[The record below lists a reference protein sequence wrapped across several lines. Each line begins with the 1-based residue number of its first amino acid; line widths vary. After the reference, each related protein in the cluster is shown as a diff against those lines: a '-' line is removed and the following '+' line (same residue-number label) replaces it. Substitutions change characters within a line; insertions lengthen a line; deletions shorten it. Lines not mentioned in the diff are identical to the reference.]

1 MKTRMFL
8 LAAAAA
14 ALAGC
19 AQNEVIDIPQT
30 RAIGFDPYVGNTT
43 RAAAKDTDLPALKAE
58 GAGFIVLGGYEE
70 GQTYVPVFDGTNETG
85 SHITWNKCS
94 WEYSPINYWLESKTY
109 KFVAYAPAKLQKDDL
124 FDIDYA
130 DNKLKMKDGGT
141 FTADGETDLVVAEGK
156 PQGYPVAA
164 EPVQMEPVGF
174 KFYHALSKVKFT
186 FINGWRNA
194 VTLKITNIKLSNVKD
209 TGSLTT
215 SGTMAQGSNKI
226 LPSAWSGQT
235 GTADYE
241 NKPDDVMNTS
251 IYGESYEFE
260 NFLLPTGL
268 SDSQMKLTFTVLVT
282 NSQGT
287 GPDLGAGA
295 GNSVVKE
302 VVIPKDVV
310 TEWKP
315 GYAYNYKLTIS
326 GSTFGLKPI
335 QFDGID
341 VDSEWGNGG
350 EDDIENGEIK
360 VVPGA

>member
-43 RAAAKDTDLPALKAE
+43 RAAAKDTDLSALKAE
-58 GAGFIVLGGYEE
+58 GAGFIVLGGYEDD
-70 GQTYVPVFDGTNETG
+70 QTYVPVFDGTNETG
-85 SHITWNKCS
+85 SHITWNKSS
-94 WEYSPINYWLESKTY
+94 WEYSPINYWLEGKTY
-109 KFVAYAPAKLQKDDL
+109 KFVAYAPAKLQEGDL
-124 FDIDYA
+124 FDIDYV

-156 PQGYPVAA
+156 SQGYPVAA
-164 EPVQMEPVGF
+164 EPVQMDRVGF

-194 VTLKITNIKLSNVKD
+194 VTLKITNIKLSNVKN

-215 SGTMAQGSNKI
+215 SGTMAQGSDKI
-226 LPSAWSGQT
+226 QLSAWSGQT

-241 NKPDDVMNTS
+241 DKAGGMNTDE
-251 IYGESYEFE
+251 YEASYEFE
-260 NFLLPTGL
+260 NFLLPTAL
-268 SDSQMKLTFTVLVT
+268 SDSQMKLTFTVQVT

-287 GPDLGAGA
+287 GPDLGTGA
-295 GNSVVKE
+295 GNPVVKE

-335 QFDGID
+335 QFDEID

-350 EDDIENGEIK
+350 EDDMDEEIE

>member
-1 MKTRMFL
+1 MFL

-43 RAAAKDTDLPALKAE
+43 RAAAKDTDLSALKAE
-58 GAGFIVLGGYEE
+58 GAGFIVLGGYED

-85 SHITWNKCS
+85 SHITWNKSS

-109 KFVAYAPAKLQKDDL
+109 KFVAYAPAELQKDDL

-156 PQGYPVAA
+156 PQGYLVAA

-215 SGTMAQGSNKI
+215 SGTMAQGSDKI
-226 LPSAWSGQT
+226 QLSAWSGQT

-295 GNSVVKE
+295 GYPVVKE

>member
-43 RAAAKDTDLPALKAE
+43 RAAAKDTDLSALQAE
-58 GAGFIVLGGYEE
+58 GAGFIVLGGYEDS
-70 GQTYVPVFDGTNETG
+70 QTYVPVFDGTSKTG
-85 SHITWNKCS
+85 SHITWNESS
-94 WEYSPINYWLESKTY
+94 WEYSPINYWLEDKTY
-109 KFVAYAPAKLQKDDL
+109 KFVAYAPAKLQEGDL

-130 DNKLKMKDGGT
+130 DNKLKMKDGRT
-141 FTADGETDLVVAEGK
+141 FIADGETDLVVAEGK
-156 PQGYPVAA
+156 SQGYSVAA

-215 SGTMAQGSNKI
+215 SGTMAQGSDKI

-302 VVIPKDVV
+302 VIIPKDVV

-326 GSTFGLKPI
+326 GSTFDLKPI
-335 QFDGID
+335 QFDEID

>member
-1 MKTRMFL
+1 MDR
-8 LAAAAA
+8 
-14 ALAGC
+14 
-19 AQNEVIDIPQT
+19 
-30 RAIGFDPYVGNTT
+30 
-43 RAAAKDTDLPALKAE
+43 
-58 GAGFIVLGGYEE
+58 
-70 GQTYVPVFDGTNETG
+70 
-85 SHITWNKCS
+85 
-94 WEYSPINYWLESKTY
+94 
-109 KFVAYAPAKLQKDDL
+109 
-124 FDIDYA
+124 
-130 DNKLKMKDGGT
+130 
-141 FTADGETDLVVAEGK
+141 
-156 PQGYPVAA
+156 
-164 EPVQMEPVGF
+164 VGF

-194 VTLKITNIKLSNVKD
+194 VTLQITNIKLSNVKN
-209 TGSLTT
+209 TGSLMT
-215 SGTMAQGSNKI
+215 SGTMAQGSDKI

-295 GNSVVKE
+295 GYPVVKE

>member
-1 MKTRMFL
+1 MFL

-43 RAAAKDTDLPALKAE
+43 RAAAKDTDLSALKAE
-58 GAGFIVLGGYEE
+58 GAGFIVLGGYMD
-70 GQTYVPVFDGTNETG
+70 QTYVPVFDGTNETG
-85 SHITWNKCS
+85 SHITWNETS
-94 WEYSPINYWLESKTY
+94 WEYSPINYWLEGKTY
-109 KFVAYAPAKLQKDDL
+109 KFVAYAPAELQEDDL

-156 PQGYPVAA
+156 SQGYPVAA
-164 EPVQMEPVGF
+164 EQVQMETVGF

-194 VTLKITNIKLSNVKD
+194 VTLKITNIKLSNVKN

-215 SGTMAQGSNKI
+215 SGTMAQGRDKI
-226 LPSAWSGQT
+226 QPSAWSGQT

-241 NKPDDVMNTS
+241 DKAAGMNTDE
-251 IYGESYEFE
+251 YEASYEFE
-260 NFLLPTGL
+260 NFLLPTVL
-268 SDSQMKLTFTVLVT
+268 NDSQMKLTFTVQVT

-287 GPDLGAGA
+287 SPDLGTGA
-295 GNSVVKE
+295 GNPVVKE
-302 VVIPKDVV
+302 VIIPKDVV

-335 QFDGID
+335 RFDGID

-350 EDDIENGEIK
+350 ENDMDEEIE

>member
-1 MKTRMFL
+1 MFL

-43 RAAAKDTDLPALKAE
+43 RAAAKDTDLPALQAE
-58 GAGFIVLGGYEE
+58 GAGFIVLGGYEDS
-70 GQTYVPVFDGTNETG
+70 QTYVPVFDGTSETG
-85 SHITWNKCS
+85 SHITWNKSS
-94 WEYSPINYWLESKTY
+94 WEYSPINYWLDGKTY
-109 KFVAYAPAKLQKDDL
+109 KFVAYAPAKLQEGDL

-156 PQGYPVAA
+156 SQGYAVAA
-164 EPVQMEPVGF
+164 ESAQMEPVGF

-194 VTLKITNIKLSNVKD
+194 VNLKITNIKLSSVKN

-215 SGTMAQGSNKI
+215 SGIMAQGSDKI
-226 LPSAWSGQT
+226 PSSAWSGQT
-235 GTADYE
+235 GTADY
-241 NKPDDVMNTS
+241 KDKASGMNTDV
-251 IYGESYEFE
+251 YEESYEFE
-260 NFLLPTGL
+260 NFLLPTAL
-268 SDSQMKLTFTVLVT
+268 DDSRMKLIFTVQVT

-295 GNSVVKE
+295 GVPVNKE

-310 TEWKP
+310 AEWKP
-315 GYAYNYKLTIS
+315 GFAYNYKLTIS

-350 EDDIENGEIK
+350 EDNMDEEIE

>member
-1 MKTRMFL
+1 M
-8 LAAAAA
+8 
-14 ALAGC
+14 
-19 AQNEVIDIPQT
+19 
-30 RAIGFDPYVGNTT
+30 
-43 RAAAKDTDLPALKAE
+43 E
-58 GAGFIVLGGYEE
+58 G
-70 GQTYVPVFDGTNETG
+70 
-85 SHITWNKCS
+85 
-94 WEYSPINYWLESKTY
+94 KTY
-109 KFVAYAPAKLQKDDL
+109 KFVAYAPAELQEDDL

-130 DNKLKMKDGGT
+130 GNKLKMKDGGT

-164 EPVQMEPVGF
+164 EPVQMDRVGF

-194 VTLKITNIKLSNVKD
+194 VTLQITNIKLSNVKN

-215 SGTMAQGSNKI
+215 SGTMAQGSDKI
-226 LPSAWSGQT
+226 QPSAWSDQT

-268 SDSQMKLTFTVLVT
+268 SDSQMKLTFTVQVT

-287 GPDLGAGA
+287 GPDLGTGA
-295 GNSVVKE
+295 GNPVVKE

-335 QFDGID
+335 QFDDID

-350 EDDIENGEIK
+350 EDDMDEGIE

>member
-43 RAAAKDTDLPALKAE
+43 RAAAKDTDLSALQDE
-58 GAGFIVLGGYEE
+58 GAGFIVLGGYEDD
-70 GQTYVPVFDGTNETG
+70 QTYVPVFDGTNETG
-85 SHITWNKCS
+85 SHITWNKRS
-94 WEYSPINYWLESKTY
+94 WEYSPINYWLEGKTY
-109 KFVAYAPAKLQKDDL
+109 KFVAYAPAKLQEDDL

-156 PQGYPVAA
+156 PQGYLVAA

-215 SGTMAQGSNKI
+215 SGTMAQGSDKI
-226 LPSAWSGQT
+226 QLSAWSGQT
-235 GTADYE
+235 GMADYE

-260 NFLLPTGL
+260 NFLLPIAL
-268 SDSQMKLTFTVLVT
+268 NDSQMKLTFTVLVT

-295 GNSVVKE
+295 GYPVVKE

>member
-43 RAAAKDTDLPALKAE
+43 RAAAKDTDLSALQAE
-58 GAGFIVLGGYEE
+58 GAGFIVLGGYEDS
-70 GQTYVPVFDGTNETG
+70 QTYVPVFDGTSKTG
-85 SHITWNKCS
+85 SHITWNESS
-94 WEYSPINYWLESKTY
+94 WEYSPINYWLEDKTY
-109 KFVAYAPAKLQKDDL
+109 KFVAYAPAKLQEGDL

-130 DNKLKMKDGGT
+130 NNKLKMKDGRT
-141 FTADGETDLVVAEGK
+141 FIADGETDLVVAEGK
-156 PQGYPVAA
+156 SQGYAVVAESA
-164 EPVQMEPVGF
+164 QMDPVGF

-194 VTLKITNIKLSNVKD
+194 VNLKITNIKLLSVKN

-215 SGTMAQGSNKI
+215 SGTMAQGSDKI
-226 LPSAWSGQT
+226 PSSAWSGQT

-241 NKPDDVMNTS
+241 DKASGMNTDV
-251 IYGESYEFE
+251 YEESYEFE
-260 NFLLPTGL
+260 NFLLPTAL
-268 SDSQMKLTFTVLVT
+268 NDSQMKLTFTVQVT

-326 GSTFGLKPI
+326 GSTFGLNPI

-341 VDSEWGNGG
+341 VDSEWGNGD
-350 EDDIENGEIK
+350 EDDIDEEIE

>member
-43 RAAAKDTDLPALKAE
+43 RAAAKDTDLSALKAE
-58 GAGFIVLGGYEE
+58 GAGFIVLGGYED

-85 SHITWNKCS
+85 SHITWNETS
-94 WEYSPINYWLESKTY
+94 WEYSPINYWLEGKTY
-109 KFVAYAPAKLQKDDL
+109 KFVAYAPAELQEDDL

-164 EPVQMEPVGF
+164 EPVQMDRVGF

-215 SGTMAQGSNKI
+215 SGTMAQGSDKI
-226 LPSAWSGQT
+226 QLSAWSGQT
-235 GTADYE
+235 GTVDYE

-295 GNSVVKE
+295 GYPVVKE

>member
-1 MKTRMFL
+1 MFL

-43 RAAAKDTDLPALKAE
+43 RAAAKDTDLSALQAE
-58 GAGFIVLGGYEE
+58 GAGFIVLGGYEDS
-70 GQTYVPVFDGTNETG
+70 QTYVPVFDGTNETG
-85 SHITWNKCS
+85 SHITWNKSS
-94 WEYSPINYWLESKTY
+94 WEYSPINYWLEGKTY
-109 KFVAYAPAKLQKDDL
+109 KFVAYAPAKLQEGDL

-130 DNKLKMKDGGT
+130 GNKLKMKDGGT

-156 PQGYPVAA
+156 PQGYTVAA
-164 EPVQMEPVGF
+164 EPVQMETVGF

-194 VTLKITNIKLSNVKD
+194 VTLKITNIKLSNVKN

-215 SGTMAQGSNKI
+215 SGTMAQGSDKI
-226 LPSAWSGQT
+226 QLSAWSGQT

-241 NKPDDVMNTS
+241 DKADGMNPDEYEAS
-251 IYGESYEFE
+251 EEFE
-260 NFLLPTGL
+260 NFFRPTVL
-268 SDSQMKLTFTVLVT
+268 DDSQMKLTFTVQVT

-295 GNSVVKE
+295 GNPVNKE

-310 TEWKP
+310 TEWMP

-335 QFDGID
+335 QFDDID

-350 EDDIENGEIK
+350 EDDMDEGIE

>member
-14 ALAGC
+14 ALVGC

-43 RAAAKDTDLPALKAE
+43 RAAAKDTDLSALQDE
-58 GAGFIVLGGYEE
+58 GAGFIVLGGYEDD
-70 GQTYVPVFDGTNETG
+70 QTYVPVFDGTNETG
-85 SHITWNKCS
+85 SHITWNKSS
-94 WEYSPINYWLESKTY
+94 WEYSPINYWLEGKTY

-156 PQGYPVAA
+156 PRGYPVAA
-164 EPVQMEPVGF
+164 EPVQMDRVGF

-194 VTLKITNIKLSNVKD
+194 VTLQITNIKLSNVKN
-209 TGSLTT
+209 TGSLMT
-215 SGTMAQGSNKI
+215 SGTMAQGSDKI
-226 LPSAWSGQT
+226 LPSVWSGQT

-295 GNSVVKE
+295 GYPVVKE

>member
-43 RAAAKDTDLPALKAE
+43 RAAAKDTDLSALQDE
-58 GAGFIVLGGYEE
+58 GAGFIVLGGYED

-85 SHITWNKCS
+85 SHITWNKSS

-156 PQGYPVAA
+156 PQGYLVAA

-215 SGTMAQGSNKI
+215 SGTMAQGSDKI
-226 LPSAWSGQT
+226 QLSAWSGQT

-295 GNSVVKE
+295 GYPVVKE

-335 QFDGID
+335 QFDRID

>member
-43 RAAAKDTDLPALKAE
+43 RAAAKDTDLSALQAE
-58 GAGFIVLGGYEE
+58 GAGFIVLGGYEDS
-70 GQTYVPVFDGTNETG
+70 QTYVPVFDGTNETG
-85 SHITWNKCS
+85 SHITWNKSS
-94 WEYSPINYWLESKTY
+94 WEYSPINYWLEGKTY
-109 KFVAYAPAKLQKDDL
+109 KFVAYAPAKLQEGDL

-130 DNKLKMKDGGT
+130 GNKLKMKDGGT

-164 EPVQMEPVGF
+164 EPVQMETVGF

-215 SGTMAQGSNKI
+215 SGTMAQGSEKI

-295 GNSVVKE
+295 GNPVVKE

-310 TEWKP
+310 TEWMP

-335 QFDGID
+335 QFDDID

-350 EDDIENGEIK
+350 EDDMDEGIE

>member
-1 MKTRMFL
+1 MFL

-58 GAGFIVLGGYEE
+58 GAGFIVLGGYED

-85 SHITWNKCS
+85 SHITWNKSS

-156 PQGYPVAA
+156 SQGYPVSA

-215 SGTMAQGSNKI
+215 SGTMAQGSDKI

-287 GPDLGAGA
+287 GPDLGTGA
-295 GNSVVKE
+295 GNPVVKE

-315 GYAYNYKLTIS
+315 GFAYNYKLTIS
-326 GSTFGLKPI
+326 GSTFGLNPI
-335 QFDGID
+335 QFGEID

-350 EDDIENGEIK
+350 EDDMDEEIE

>member
-1 MKTRMFL
+1 MFL

-43 RAAAKDTDLPALKAE
+43 RAAAKDTDLSALKAE
-58 GAGFIVLGGYEE
+58 GAGFIVLGGYED

-85 SHITWNKCS
+85 SHITWNKSS
-94 WEYSPINYWLESKTY
+94 WEYSPINYWLEGKTY
-109 KFVAYAPAKLQKDDL
+109 KFVAYAPAKLQEGDL

-130 DNKLKMKDGGT
+130 GNKLKMKDGGT

-164 EPVQMEPVGF
+164 EPVQMETVGF

-194 VTLKITNIKLSNVKD
+194 VTLKITNIKLSNVKN

-215 SGTMAQGSNKI
+215 SGTMAQGSDKI
-226 LPSAWSGQT
+226 QLSAWSGQT

-241 NKPDDVMNTS
+241 DKADGMNTDE
-251 IYGESYEFE
+251 YEASYEFE
-260 NFLLPTGL
+260 
-268 SDSQMKLTFTVLVT
+268 MKLTFTVQVT

-310 TEWKP
+310 TEWMP

-335 QFDGID
+335 QFDDID

-350 EDDIENGEIK
+350 EDDMDEGIE

>member
-1 MKTRMFL
+1 MFL

-43 RAAAKDTDLPALKAE
+43 RAAAKDTDLSALQDE
-58 GAGFIVLGGYEE
+58 GAGFIVLGGYED
-70 GQTYVPVFDGTNETG
+70 GQIYVPVFDGTNETG
-85 SHITWNKCS
+85 SHITWNKSS

-194 VTLKITNIKLSNVKD
+194 VNLKIMNIKLSSVKN

-215 SGTMAQGSNKI
+215 SGTMAQGSDKI
-226 LPSAWSGQT
+226 PSSAWSGQT
-235 GTADYE
+235 GTTDY
-241 NKPDDVMNTS
+241 KDKASGMNTNV
-251 IYGESYEFE
+251 YEESYEFE
-260 NFLLPTGL
+260 NFLLPTAL
-268 SDSQMKLTFTVLVT
+268 NDSQMKLTFTVQVT

-295 GNSVVKE
+295 GVPVNKE

-315 GYAYNYKLTIS
+315 GFAYNYKLTIS

-341 VDSEWGNGG
+341 VDSEWGDGG
-350 EDDIENGEIK
+350 EDDMDEEIA

>member
-1 MKTRMFL
+1 MFL

-43 RAAAKDTDLPALKAE
+43 RAAAKDTDLSALQAE
-58 GAGFIVLGGYEE
+58 GAGFIVLGGYED

-85 SHITWNKCS
+85 SHITWNKSS

-295 GNSVVKE
+295 GNPVVKE

-341 VDSEWGNGG
+341 VDSEWGDGG
-350 EDDIENGEIK
+350 EDDMDEEIE

>member
-1 MKTRMFL
+1 MFL

-43 RAAAKDTDLPALKAE
+43 RAAAKDTDLSALQDE
-58 GAGFIVLGGYEE
+58 GAGFIVLGGYEDD
-70 GQTYVPVFDGTNETG
+70 QTYVPVFDGTNETG
-85 SHITWNKCS
+85 SHITWNKRS
-94 WEYSPINYWLESKTY
+94 WEYSPINYWLEGKTY
-109 KFVAYAPAKLQKDDL
+109 KFVAYAPAKLQEDDL

-156 PQGYPVAA
+156 PQGYLVAA

-215 SGTMAQGSNKI
+215 SGTMAQGSDKI
-226 LPSAWSGQT
+226 QLSAWSGQT
-235 GTADYE
+235 GMADYE

-260 NFLLPTGL
+260 NFLLPIAL
-268 SDSQMKLTFTVLVT
+268 NDSQMKLTFTVLVT

-295 GNSVVKE
+295 GYPVVKE

>member
-43 RAAAKDTDLPALKAE
+43 RAAAKDTDLSALKAE
-58 GAGFIVLGGYEE
+58 GAGFIVLGGYED

-85 SHITWNKCS
+85 SHITWNKSS

-109 KFVAYAPAKLQKDDL
+109 KFVAYAPAELQKDDL

-156 PQGYPVAA
+156 PQGYLVAA

-215 SGTMAQGSNKI
+215 SGTMAQGSDKI
-226 LPSAWSGQT
+226 QLSAWSGQT

-295 GNSVVKE
+295 GYPVVKE

>member
-1 MKTRMFL
+1 MFL

-43 RAAAKDTDLPALKAE
+43 RAAAKDTDLSALQDE
-58 GAGFIVLGGYEE
+58 GAGFIVLGGYEDD
-70 GQTYVPVFDGTNETG
+70 QTYVPVFDGTNETG
-85 SHITWNKCS
+85 SHITWNKRS
-94 WEYSPINYWLESKTY
+94 WEYSPINYWLEGKTY
-109 KFVAYAPAKLQKDDL
+109 KFVAYAPAKLQEDDL

-156 PQGYPVAA
+156 PQGYLVAA

-215 SGTMAQGSNKI
+215 SGTMAQGSDKI
-226 LPSAWSGQT
+226 QLSAWSGQT
-235 GTADYE
+235 GMADYE

-260 NFLLPTGL
+260 NFLLPTAL
-268 SDSQMKLTFTVLVT
+268 NDSQMKLTFTVLVT

-295 GNSVVKE
+295 GYPVVKE